1 MLATY
6 LSNWQARF
14 TLAQYPNNLAFRK
27 FRLPHPSSPK
37 KWKSL
42 FSTCSPFGG
51 AYASAGLEGLW
62 MGVLVLTLSG
72 TTLLSLQVQGL
83 LQSVGLRN
91 WIATDLDE
99 YVALA
104 IVHCEDFSKLEAL
117 RQRLRQQLIEFL
129 ICDSKS
135 FAKNLENTLK
145 KMWSADEND

>member
-1 MLATY
+1 
-6 LSNWQARF
+6 
-14 TLAQYPNNLAFRK
+14 
-27 FRLPHPSSPK
+27 
-37 KWKSL
+37 
-42 FSTCSPFGG
+42 
-51 AYASAGLEGLW
+51 